1 MESKGAPF
9 SQVRAVRGD
18 LPSKEGMALHWVE
31 SVVGMPLEGGL
42 HTSLKSGEVLC
53 DLVNTIRPGVVSR
66 VTRMA
71 VHSGMSEMRLAAK
84 QRDNITRY
92 LEACSFLDVRAA
104 DTFSTADLFDAKSL
118 DSVVKNILA
127 LGRIAV
133 TLDDYHGPTLGVAK
147 GRVWEQPSASVGSR
161 KDLPTGAVGSS
172 KHLLVVGSEK
182 EGATRSSRASAA
194 ALSEEE
200 ELARTLDVG
209 SLDETGAAL
218 LWLSA
223 VLEEDLQ
230 GQSLQQCLLSGGAPH
245 ISWHMPS
252 ARPRMH
258 PRCLPWRRRG
268 VRSY

>member
-1 MESKGAPF
+1 
-9 SQVRAVRGD
+9 
-18 LPSKEGMALHWVE
+18 
-31 SVVGMPLEGGL
+31 
-42 HTSLKSGEVLC
+42 
-53 DLVNTIRPGVVSR
+53 
-66 VTRMA
+66 
-71 VHSGMSEMRLAAK
+71 
-84 QRDNITRY
+84 
-92 LEACSFLDVRAA
+92 
-104 DTFSTADLFDAKSL
+104 
-118 DSVVKNILA
+118 VVKNILA

-230 GQSLQQCLLSGGAPH
+230 GQSLQQCLLSGVRLCKLINAIMPEMIARVNVGERP
-245 ISWHMPS
+245 WGHMENIGNYTKACTLLGVTPVFETPDLYEGKNLKCVAQNLVAV
-252 ARPRMH
+252 ARYARTCVGYVGPLIAAQTATMNT
-258 PRCLPWRRRG
+258 
-268 VRSY
+268 